1 MMNTNFKSVPY
12 IRLSGSWLNEAGF
25 GIGSLF
31 VAETEEN
38 KIVLT
43 KTAVENE

>member
-1 MMNTNFKSVPY
+1 MMDTNFKSVPY
-12 IRLSGSWLNEAGF
+12 IRLSGNWLNEVGF

-31 VAETEEN
+31 VAEVEEN

-43 KTAVENE
+43 KKQVEE

>member
-12 IRLSGSWLNEAGF
+12 IRLSGNWLQEAGF

-31 VAETEEN
+31 VAEVEEN

-43 KTAVENE
+43 KKVVEDE